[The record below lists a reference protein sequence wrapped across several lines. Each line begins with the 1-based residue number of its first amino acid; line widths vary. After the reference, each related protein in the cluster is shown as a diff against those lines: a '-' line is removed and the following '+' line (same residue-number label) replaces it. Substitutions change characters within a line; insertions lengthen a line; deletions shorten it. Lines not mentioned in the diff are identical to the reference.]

1 MDIRC
6 PCDSNLR
13 QIPITVQLSVKT
25 RGTQSQAKPPP
36 NFFGVR
42 TSKKSVPLRIK
53 MLIPSIIPTKKT
65 MAAVLVTANC
75 YSISAKALLCPVLLR
90 MHSGKIT
97 FARKKSE
104 QSLKCMHQP
113 RQKER
118 QERWVRKLDSMCAH
132 STRAESQTK

>member
-53 MLIPSIIPTKKT
+53 MFPCPVIITKKAIPTLSLSKI
-65 MAAVLVTANC
+65 ANN
-75 YSISAKALLCPVLLR
+75 ITTKLFLNSAML
-90 MHSGKIT
+90 
-97 FARKKSE
+97 
-104 QSLKCMHQP
+104 
-113 RQKER
+113 
-118 QERWVRKLDSMCAH
+118 
-132 STRAESQTK
+132 